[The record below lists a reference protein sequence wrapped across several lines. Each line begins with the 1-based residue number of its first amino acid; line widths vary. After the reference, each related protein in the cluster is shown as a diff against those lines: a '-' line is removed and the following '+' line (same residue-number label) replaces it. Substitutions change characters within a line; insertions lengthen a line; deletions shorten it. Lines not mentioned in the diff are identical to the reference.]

1 MSLAIQLNCVH
12 RVRRNRKRHFAHPT
26 RVLLLRTCFLLA
38 ALPAAALAADVA
50 LNVPPVPV
58 TVNIGGQPVALIV
71 SGALAGPPYRLD
83 MQADLADLQLNLT
96 SVMQGQL
103 AKSDKCGERIS
114 IQNATL
120 VPAAPAARLTVQLHF
135 EQWACIKALGKENA
149 KRLVGGDGS
158 VETVLTP
165 RVEANTVRLDA
176 EVGKIQ
182 ANGSLG
188 ELLKSGALG
197 NALRDKIHDAIL
209 KAVQKATDLT
219 TLVPEE
225 ARPFVNVES
234 MAFEDE
240 GKKRLA
246 IRVKAQ
252 LDVPQAELATVLDRF
267 RNRK

>member
-38 ALPAAALAADVA
+38 ALPAALAADVA

-188 ELLKSGALG
+188 DLLKSGALG
-197 NALRDKIHDAIL
+197 NTLRDKIHDAIL